1 MDLLDAARPFYK
13 GNLHCHSTLS
23 DGALTPR
30 KVKAFYRER
39 GYDFLAVTD
48 HRLLGEETHM
58 EDGLLVLSGLEMDFT
73 LAGEALHLVG
83 VGMDAA
89 VAEADLLRSPQACID
104 LMRAH
109 GGRVILAHPAWSLNS
124 LSTVSGLQRLTAAE
138 IYNSVS
144 SYPWSADR
152 ADSSH
157 LLDVAFAHGVRL
169 GLVASDDSHA
179 YDGEAGRSFTVVQ
192 ADALDAPSLLDAL
205 DRGRYYASQ
214 GPAFRRLSVRDGR
227 IEVECSPVSH
237 ILFTSN
243 RPWAMGRCLS
253 GQELTCGAYR
263 VNPDETFVRV
273 QLVDSQG
280 RKAWSHPIWL

>member
-205 DRGRYYASQ
+205 DHGRYYASQ

-243 RPWAMGRCLS
+243 RP
-253 GQELTCGAYR
+253 CGAYR